1 MNWLRIRPRIRKTLQ
16 PEFWHARW
24 RTGQIGFH
32 QSKVDRH
39 LKKHWPRLGL
49 APASRVFVPLC
60 GKSLDLL
67 WLLERGHSV
76 VGVELSAVALE
87 SFCMEQGIPA
97 RRRTLDHF
105 DVYENPGL
113 ELYRGDFFALTRQI
127 IDGFSAAYDRA
138 ALISWAPALREA
150 YVAHMTA
157 MTSPG
162 AQTLLVTMEYA
173 QTQMSGPP
181 FCVAAHEIESLY
193 ARHHAIEE
201 LSRDDVLADEPR
213 LRARGVTELYE
224 VCYRLTRL

>member
-1 MNWLRIRPRIRKTLQ
+1 MNWLLIRPRIRKTLQ

-39 LKKHWPRLGL
+39 LEKHWPLLGL

-127 IDGFSAAYDRA
+127 VGGFSAIYDRA
-138 ALISWAPALREA
+138 ALISWAPELREA

>member
-1 MNWLRIRPRIRKTLQ
+1 M
-16 PEFWHARW
+16 
-24 RTGQIGFH
+24 
-32 QSKVDRH
+32 
-39 LKKHWPRLGL
+39 
-49 APASRVFVPLC
+49 
-60 GKSLDLL
+60 
-67 WLLERGHSV
+67 

-97 RRRTLDHF
+97 RRRTLNHF

-127 IDGFSAAYDRA
+127 VDGFSAVYDRA
-138 ALISWAPALREA
+138 ALISWAPELREA

-193 ARHHAIEE
+193 APHHAIEE
-201 LSRDDVLADEPR
+201 LSRDDVVADEPR